1 MTCLRNVRIL
11 KMSGYRA
18 DFPASMRDARSVR
31 AGIILAIIDFALMA
45 MVVIWLFFVCG
56 SGMWPGIGNPDTQL
70 TLIHGL
76 HLAVD
81 IPAIILFA
89 LAGLF
94 LPIWFAFFGLIVLFG
109 DIFVGFGRI
118 NLLINGTPNIFCTLF
133 MLFFDFIFFIVACM
147 FLLFAISGITRF
159 GLFGDA
165 GSVRDEYLVPRPTTA
180 QLSSDVSTAAAESE
194 LPASYVGLQKRVGAS
209 ADSKRVSF

>member
-1 MTCLRNVRIL
+1 MPCLRNVRTL

-18 DFPASMRDARSVR
+18 DFPSSMRDARSVR

-45 MVVIWLFFVCG
+45 MALIWLIFVCG
-56 SGMWPGIGNPDTQL
+56 SGMWPGISNQDVQL

-76 HLAVD
+76 HLLVD
-81 IPAIILFA
+81 FPAIVLFA

-109 DIFVGFGRI
+109 DIFVGFGRF
-118 NLLINGTPNIFCTLF
+118 NLLIAGPPNLFCTLF

-147 FLLFAISGITRF
+147 FLLFAISGISRF

-165 GSVRDEYLVPRPTTA
+165 NSIRDEYLVPRA
-180 QLSSDVSTAAAESE
+180 SAAAAESVDASTTGSE